1 MIFLKKFEARGFKS
15 FADYTKL
22 NFDCSMIGI
31 VGPNGSGK
39 SNVIDAVKWVLG
51 EKSIKSLRGKKSDD
65 VIFHGSKTKPANDFA
80 EVTLTF
86 DNSKRVLH
94 IDLDE
99 VSITRR
105 LYRGNGNNDYFINGE
120 QARLK
125 DIMDVFVDT
134 GLSKGSLGI
143 ISQGTVNWFAD
154 SKPED
159 RRTIFEEAAGIGL
172 YTRKKE
178 ESLRQLERTQN
189 NLNRLID
196 ITKELSRDIK
206 KLEQQASKVKEYSEK
221 KEELT
226 KLEISILVKDIVKAQ
241 SELDNISSKLNTSKS
256 VNQDLAPKLEQLGKE
271 LSANKEAL
279 EQADIKVGIFS
290 NELNNIITKINK
302 LEIEKAALDND
313 IQIDM
318 NSTDFQSK
326 VNALANL
333 VATTEAEVKS
343 KSEIVERNKKEA
355 QQYEEQVMQLE
366 SEKNEKQKI
375 LVDLIKA
382 NTENKANLN
391 HLEDLIKNK
400 MGHEGGAKVIIE
412 NKEALTGI
420 LGTVLDFIKV
430 EPNYEKAIMLAL
442 GKNISNIVVNTHR
455 DAKRAIDF
463 LNNNKAGIATFM
475 PVYEMKPKEIKKEH
489 QEILEHLPGFI
500 GLASQLL
507 TKVDKKIQPIIDVLL
522 GRIIIAE
529 NYDTAIDISKYT
541 FQLYKIITLDGQII
555 NPQGSI
561 TGGYNEGR
569 IINSLTTL
577 ENKRKELNKSIEEL
591 DKQILKVTNRT
602 NEIDLLLVNFR
613 NRCNECRL
621 NESKYSDQLK
631 WLEQDF
637 IKYKVEYEKLS
648 RKSYT
653 SDSANVDNEY
663 KNINDRLNSL
673 INTKEK
679 VENDLNVNQNSKKI
693 LKNRIY
699 EIEDEIEKIRE
710 TMSLNNNVILEFDK
724 KEIMNFNIISN
735 AKEKLNNNYKMTIET
750 AIQNYSEP
758 LPVSDNVAR
767 QKIDKLTKELNYIG
781 PINMDAINE
790 LKEKSERY
798 EKMRAEEIEISEAK
812 EEIINVIK
820 ELDSKAHEDFY
831 NTIQKINEELPK
843 TFKYLFGGGSCSI
856 EFTEPNNILESGIDI
871 KASPPGKNINSLFAL
886 SGGEKTL
893 VALSVL
899 FSILKISSFPLVI
912 LDEAESALDPS
923 NVERFGNIISNY
935 STDTQFL
942 VITHRPG
949 TMERCD
955 KLYGATM
962 QTQGVTSIYQVK
974 VQDAKKDFGS
984 DEIIEDLE
992 NK

>member
-366 SEKNEKQKI
+366 SEKNEKQKT

-475 PVYEMKPKEIKKEH
+475 PVYETKPKEIKKEH

-856 EFTEPNNILESGIDI
+856 EFTEPDNILESGIDI

>member
-226 KLEISILVKDIVKAQ
+226 KFEISILVKDIVKAQ
-241 SELDNISSKLNTSKS
+241 TELDNISSKLNTSKT

-279 EQADIKVGIFS
+279 EQADIKVGIF
-290 NELNNIITKINK
+290 NVELNNIITKINK

-333 VATTEAEVKS
+333 VAKTEAEIKAKV
-343 KSEIVERNKKEA
+343 EIVERNKKEA
-355 QQYEEQVMQLE
+355 DEYETQVIQLE
-366 SEKNEKQKI
+366 SEKNEKQKA
-375 LVDLIKA
+375 LFDLIKI

-400 MGHEGGAKVIIE
+400 MGHEGGARVIIE

-430 EPNYEKAIMLAL
+430 DPAHEKAIMLAL

-489 QEILEHLPGFI
+489 QEILEHLPGFV
-500 GLASQLL
+500 GLASTLL
-507 TKVDKKIQPIIDVLL
+507 TKVDKKIQPIVDVLL

-529 NYDTAIDISKYT
+529 NYETAIDISKYT
-541 FQLYKIITLDGQII
+541 YQLYKIITLDGQII

-561 TGGYNEGR
+561 TGGYNDGR

-577 ENKRKELNKSIEEL
+577 ENKRKELKKSIDEL
-591 DKQILKVTNRT
+591 DKEIQKVTNRS
-602 NEIDLLLVNFR
+602 NEIDLLLINFR
-613 NRCNECRL
+613 NRTNECRL

-637 IKYKVEYEKLS
+637 IKYKVEYEKIS
-648 RKSYT
+648 RKSYS
-653 SDSANVDNEY
+653 SDSTSIDGDY

-679 VENDLNVNQNSKKI
+679 VENDLNVNQNSKKT

-724 KEIMNFNIISN
+724 KEVMNLNIISN

-767 QKIDKLTKELNYIG
+767 QRIDKLTKELNYIG

-856 EFTEPNNILESGIDI
+856 EFTEPDNILESGIDI

-984 DEIIEDLE
+984 DEIMEE
-992 NK
+992 ESK

>member
-65 VIFHGSKTKPANDFA
+65 VIFHGSKTKPQNDFA

-86 DNSKRVLH
+86 DNTKRVLH

-105 LYRGNGNNDYFINGE
+105 LYRGSGNNDYFINGE

-206 KLEQQASKVKEYSEK
+206 KLEQQASKVKEVTEK
-221 KEELT
+221 RAELT
-226 KLEISILVKDIVKAQ
+226 KLEVTILVKDIIKAQ
-241 SELDNISSKLNTSKS
+241 HELDNISNKLSSSKTTNA
-256 VNQDLAPKLEQLGKE
+256 DLEPKLYQLTKE
-271 LSANKEAL
+271 LATNKEML
-279 EQADIKVGIFS
+279 ETADLKVSKFS
-290 NELNNIITKINK
+290 YELNEITQKINK
-302 LEIEKAALDND
+302 LEIQKTAFENEVRYDV
-313 IQIDM
+313 
-318 NSTDFQSK
+318 NSSDFQAK
-326 VNALANL
+326 VDGLASMISSNENEIQTKKDIVTRNNKEYEEYSQLVLNL
-333 VATTEAEVKS
+333 ENEHADL
-343 KSEIVERNKKEA
+343 NKK
-355 QQYEEQVMQLE
+355 LLD
-366 SEKNEKQKI
+366 
-375 LVDLIKA
+375 LVQI
-382 NTENKANLN
+382 NSSNKTSMAL
-391 HLEDLIKNK
+391 LDDTIKNK

-412 NKEALTGI
+412 NKDALTGI
-420 LGTVLDFIKV
+420 LGTVLDYVKC
-430 EPNYEKAIMLAL
+430 EPDHERAIMIAL

-455 DAKRAIDF
+455 DVKRAIDF
-463 LNNNKAGIATFM
+463 LNNNKGGIATFM
-475 PVYEMKPKEIKKEH
+475 PVYEVKPREMKKEH
-489 QEILEHLPGFI
+489 QEILAHLNGVVGI
-500 GLASQLL
+500 ASTLI
-507 TKVDKKIQPIIDVLL
+507 TKVEKKIQPVIDVLL

-529 NYDTAIDISKYT
+529 TFEAAIEISKYT
-541 FQLYKIITLDGQII
+541 YQLYKVITLDGQIV
-555 NPQGSI
+555 NTQGSI
-561 TGGYNEGR
+561 TGGYTKGT
-569 IINSLTTL
+569 INSLTTIKA
-577 ENKRKELNKSIEEL
+577 KRKELEKTIIADEKAIVSTRERINEIELNLINYRNKINENKINVLRYE
-591 DKQILKVTNRT
+591 DILKN
-602 NEIDLLLVNFR
+602 
-613 NRCNECRL
+613 
-621 NESKYSDQLK
+621 
-631 WLEQDF
+631 LEQQT
-637 IKYKVEYEKLS
+637 IQLKVEYEKIS
-648 RKSYT
+648 RKAY
-653 SDSANVDNEY
+653 DSSSTNIDSEY
-663 KNINDRLNSL
+663 KIITDKLNSL
-673 INTKEK
+673 LNTKEK
-679 VENDLNVNQNSKKI
+679 VENDLNVNNNIKKE

-699 EIEDEIEKIRE
+699 EIEDTIDKIRE
-710 TMSLNNNVILEFDK
+710 TINSNQNIILEFDK
-724 KEIMNFNIISN
+724 KEIMSNNIINN
-735 AKEKLNNNYKMTIET
+735 AKEKLNTVYKMTIES
-750 AIQNYSEP
+750 AIENYSEP
-758 LPVSDNVAR
+758 LNIPDSVAR
-767 QKIDKLTKELNYIG
+767 QKIEKLSKELSFADN
-781 PINMDAINE
+781 INMNAIEE
-790 LKEKSERY
+790 LKEKTERY
-798 EKMRAEEIEISEAK
+798 EKMRTEEIEISEAK

-820 ELDSKAHEDFY
+820 ELDSKAHEDFAR
-831 NTIQKINEELPK
+831 TVEKINEELPH
-843 TFKYLFGGGSCSI
+843 TFKYLFGGGTCSI
-856 EFTEPNNILESGIDI
+856 EFTDPNNILESGIDI

-923 NVERFGNIISNY
+923 NVERFGNIIS
-935 STDTQFL
+935 SFSKDTQFL

-962 QTQGVTSIYQVK
+962 QTQGVTSVYQVK

-984 DEIIEDLE
+984 DEVVSE
-992 NK
+992 